1 MSAVESQL
9 KRIQEKMQQLLK
21 EHAAL
26 EKSNQH
32 LEKELETN
40 KEQLSHQLKSVETLK
55 QQVSVLKLN
64 SGEMNDAD
72 KKEIEKR
79 INTYIKE
86 IDRCISLLGK

>member
-1 MSAVESQL
+1 
-9 KRIQEKMQQLLK
+9 MQQLLK